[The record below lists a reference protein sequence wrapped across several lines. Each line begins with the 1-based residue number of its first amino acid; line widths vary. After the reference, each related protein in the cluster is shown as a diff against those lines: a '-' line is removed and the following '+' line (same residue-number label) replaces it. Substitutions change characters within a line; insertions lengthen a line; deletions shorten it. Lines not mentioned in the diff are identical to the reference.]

1 MTILVDDA
9 IWPWRNRLW
18 AHLISDE
25 SLDELHIF
33 AARLNLPRRAF
44 GGDHYDVTDELR
56 DCAIAEGAIAVDS
69 RTVVRALY
77 AAGLRKPPRWRAP
90 AFGEMACEPAK
101 PGESPSFPQMLGKSA
116 GGLGVEG

>member
-1 MTILVDDA
+1 MTVGRTVQLAALLRESVVSILVTILIDDA
-9 IWPWRNRLW
+9 IWPWRGRLW
-18 AHLISDE
+18 AHMVSDE

-33 AARLNLPRRAF
+33 AARLNLPKRAF

-90 AFGEMACEPAK
+90 A
-101 PGESPSFPQMLGKSA
+101 S
-116 GGLGVEG
+116 GGNDV